1 MAAQPW
7 LDSPESSALSW
18 THLIGQDF
26 LNSYYLSELCM
37 IGGIGRQALE
47 VHQIVPILHQHFAN
61 TLQDFAE

>member
-37 IGGIGRQALE
+37 IDQT
-47 VHQIVPILHQHFAN
+47 N
-61 TLQDFAE
+61 YTL